1 MNTIKK
7 SLKNNIRNI
16 IIFLISF
23 LSLFFSLGLF
33 LDIGEIPKKSS
44 YIISLGGD
52 IDFKRIEKSLELF
65 KYEYSSLNKIILTGY
80 NEEYKYKNIEIKRK
94 KYLLNKGLKEK
105 NITLLFNTKNTFDEL
120 KSIKEFILKE
130 KILNIIIVSDPPHT
144 KRIDIL
150 CKILEFDKSKINY
163 NIVSSDVNWW
173 NKKFLFFHYKA
184 YIFIAKETTKI
195 VHNYFKYFLINR
207 IGLSI

>member
-7 SLKNNIRNI
+7 SLQNNIRDVV
-16 IIFLISF
+16 IFLILFISF
-23 LSLFFSLGLF
+23 FFSLGLF

-52 IDFKRIEKSLELF
+52 IDFKRIEKSVELF

-130 KILNIIIVSDPPHT
+130 KILNIIIISDPPHT
-144 KRIDIL
+144 KRIDML

-163 NIVSSDVNWW
+163 NIVSSEVSWW

-184 YIFIAKETTKI
+184 YIFIAKETAKI